1 MSEQRAFVV
10 IPTHTPRYLDLVLVG
25 LARQTRRPDRIVVSC
40 DTDDPAI
47 GAVIDEW
54 TRETGLGVW
63 WVRRPHHGVERLC
76 QVRNNAVRHLAQ
88 ALGETAGRIIVLDG
102 DMVASDTLVAQHL
115 ALGERCDLVYP
126 YRVDVS
132 REESEG
138 LDAHALLAGT
148 QSLSVS
154 AEHQRALAKR
164 HRRYVKQ
171 QLMRR
176 LGGASFGGRRAGL
189 APLHKPK
196 LLGGH
201 FSVTLECYL
210 ALNGFDEL
218 YQGWGFKD
226 DEFAFRA
233 ARSGRRA
240 RVGVSQVIAWHLWH
254 ETRQVP
260 GPMSDLPTAQ
270 RFAQR
275 FVLPDVAKHGVENPL
290 PQHPIEADFSGS
302 DGTAEPAEQGR
313 TVGTSRLG

>member
-1 MSEQRAFVV
+1 V
-10 IPTHTPRYLDLVLVG
+10 
-25 LARQTRRPDRIVVSC
+25 
-40 DTDDPAI
+40 
-47 GAVIDEW
+47 
-54 TRETGLGVW
+54 
-63 WVRRPHHGVERLC
+63 
-76 QVRNNAVRHLAQ
+76 
-88 ALGETAGRIIVLDG
+88 IVLDG

-115 ALGERCDLVYP
+115 AIGERFDLVYP

-132 REESEG
+132 REESAS
-138 LDAHALLAGT
+138 LDAMALFEGR

-154 AEHQRALAKR
+154 DEQQRELARR

-201 FSVTLECYL
+201 FSVTLDCYL

-240 RVGVSQVIAWHLWH
+240 KVAVSQIIAWHLWH
-254 ETRQVP
+254 ETRQAA
-260 GPMSDLPTAQ
+260 GPMNDLPTAK

-275 FVLPDVAKHGVENPL
+275 FVLPDVAEHGVQNPL
-290 PQHPIEADFSGS
+290 PQHPVEATRFAPGEASEGVLEGKTM
-302 DGTAEPAEQGR
+302 GTGR
-313 TVGTSRLG
+313 LE